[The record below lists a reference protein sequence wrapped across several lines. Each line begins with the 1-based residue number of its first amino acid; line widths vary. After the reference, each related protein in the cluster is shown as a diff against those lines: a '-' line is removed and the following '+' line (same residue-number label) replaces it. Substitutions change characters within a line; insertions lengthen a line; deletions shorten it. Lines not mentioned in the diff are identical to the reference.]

1 MQYKFSKSLDVYI
14 IFICMICVRYRNI
27 DLEVV
32 DFSKREIS
40 IQVFTMSVPKDT
52 QQQVII
58 LFIFEI

>member
-1 MQYKFSKSLDVYI
+1 
-14 IFICMICVRYRNI
+14 MICVRYRNI